1 MINFGKI
8 VKERRDLLKLTQRDL
23 SEMSTITER
32 TIYKIENGIGSVTLE
47 TVQKLCHVLGLE
59 IQIKAKKS

>member
-1 MINFGKI
+1 MINFGKV

-23 SEMSTITER
+23 SEMSHITER

-47 TVQKLCHVLGLE
+47 TMQKLCDVLGLE